1 MRIMS
6 ADELWHAFQR
16 PKHISRIKFG
26 GRMYEYKFSDGEGM
40 KTSAEELKDK
50 IKNIDDKYKLD
61 LTFDSTKDD
70 ISLNL
75 ERQKYSRPSDEEIRK
90 QAEDSLKSYE
100 DKEQKGIENEYAAGN
115 RKLDEE
121 SQKLGGDFESQSKK
135 IEQTYENAKES
146 NKNTFIR
153 RGLSRSS
160 IMQENLKNLDESKNA
175 AQDTLAKEL
184 KQNLEKITIERDLL
198 ETQKQS
204 ALESFNIAYAVKLSE
219 KINKLT
225 ESAKQAED
233 AVAKYN
239 NQLEEKEK
247 KFALSQ
253 QEHNIKQDNQKLKDN
268 KFVLDYIN
276 EYGRVGLD
284 WLIAKEKLTAAKDS
298 IKGLSKEQAL
308 AQIERDGYRDILG
321 DSVYKA
327 LINYVKG
334 I

>member
-100 DKEQKGIENEYAAGN
+100 DKEQKGIENEYASGN

-135 IEQTYENAKES
+135 IEQAYEHAKES

-160 IMQENLKNLDESKNA
+160 IMQENLKNLDESKNV

-204 ALESFNIAYAVKLSE
+204 ALESFNISYAVKLSE

-321 DSVYKA
+321 DSVYKS

>member
-121 SQKLGGDFESQSKK
+121 SQKLGGNFESQSKK

-247 KFALSQ
+247 KFSLSQ

-321 DSVYKA
+321 DSVYKS

>member
-75 ERQKYSRPSDEEIRK
+75 ERQKYSRPSDEEIRR

-100 DKEQKGIENEYAAGN
+100 DEEQKGIENEYAAGN

-321 DSVYKA
+321 DSVYKS

>member
-160 IMQENLKNLDESKNA
+160 IMQENLKNLDERKNA

-321 DSVYKA
+321 DSVYKS

>member
-75 ERQKYSRPSDEEIRK
+75 ERQKYSRPSDEDIRK

-100 DKEQKGIENEYAAGN
+100 DKEQKGIENEYVAGN

-121 SQKLGGDFESQSKK
+121 SQKLGGDFEAQSKK

-239 NQLEEKEK
+239 DQLEEKEK

-321 DSVYKA
+321 DSVYKS

>member
-135 IEQTYENAKES
+135 IEQTYENAKEN

-253 QEHNIKQDNQKLKDN
+253 QEHNIKQDSQKLKDN

-321 DSVYKA
+321 DSVYKS

>member
-50 IKNIDDKYKLD
+50 IKNIDDTYKLD
-61 LTFDSTKDD
+61 LTFDSTQDD

-321 DSVYKA
+321 DSVYKS

>member
-75 ERQKYSRPSDEEIRK
+75 ERQKYLRPSDEEIRK

-321 DSVYKA
+321 DSVYKS

>member
-100 DKEQKGIENEYAAGN
+100 NKEQKGIENECAAGN

-198 ETQKQS
+198 EAQKQS
-204 ALESFNIAYAVKLSE
+204 VLESFNIAYAVKLSE

-321 DSVYKA
+321 DSVYKS

>member
-100 DKEQKGIENEYAAGN
+100 DKEQKGIENEYADGN

-160 IMQENLKNLDESKNA
+160 IMQENLKNLDERKNA

-321 DSVYKA
+321 DSVYKS

>member
-75 ERQKYSRPSDEEIRK
+75 ERQKYSRPSDEDIRK

-100 DKEQKGIENEYAAGN
+100 DKEQKGIENEYADGN

-121 SQKLGGDFESQSKK
+121 SQKLGGDFEAQSKK

-321 DSVYKA
+321 DSVYKS

>member
-225 ESAKQAED
+225 ESAKQAEN

-308 AQIERDGYRDILG
+308 AQIKRDGYRDILG
-321 DSVYKA
+321 DSVYKS

>member
-253 QEHNIKQDNQKLKDN
+253 QEHNIKQDNQKVKDN

-284 WLIAKEKLTAAKDS
+284 WLIAKEKFTAAKDS

-321 DSVYKA
+321 DSVYKS

>member
-239 NQLEEKEK
+239 NQLEEKQK

-284 WLIAKEKLTAAKDS
+284 WLIAKEKLTVAKDS

-321 DSVYKA
+321 DSVYKS

>member
-121 SQKLGGDFESQSKK
+121 RQKLGGDFESQSKK

-219 KINKLT
+219 KINNLT

-321 DSVYKA
+321 DSVYKS